1 MTITED
7 HHPRPSAKSRKVRCG
22 FCADGKHANCCVAIR
37 WGKHGERIWRCSCT
51 CETATT
57 GTRCLDCGRKGREV
71 TDRSVCVDQ
80 DECRGYVQSRRRDYM
95 TGQPQLDGDGA
106 PRRLPKHRT
115 PAGGR
120 CICCE
125 APTRGGRFLPGHD
138 ARWLS
143 AQVKAYIETGDN
155 RVEQQVREVS
165 AALHAKFVERTVKA
179 RP

>member
-1 MTITED
+1 MTTVK
-7 HHPRPSAKSRKVRCG
+7 HPRPPARTKKLRCG
-22 FCADGKHANCCVAIR
+22 FCVDGSHDNCCIAIR
-37 WGKHGERIWRCSCT
+37 WGKHGERVWRCSCT

-71 TDRSVCVDQ
+71 TDRSVCTDQ
-80 DECRGYVQSRRRDYM
+80 DECREYVQARRRDHLARY
-95 TGQPQLDGDGA
+95 GGDDI

-115 PAGGR
+115 PVGGR
-120 CICCE
+120 CLCCD

-143 AQVKAYIETGDN
+143 IQVKTYLATRDN
-155 RVEQQVREVS
+155 RIEQQVREVS
-165 AALHAKFVERTVKA
+165 AALHAKFVERTTQA